1 MTDEQDS
8 PAEPGLC
15 TICND
20 PMVEGQAFHGIRQSH
35 WDCAQRVPREPV
47 PTCTSQQ
54 RGAPWA

>member
-20 PMVEGQAFHGIRQSH
+20 PMVGGAQLDHTKPYLSVDQATIRR
-35 WDCAQRVPREPV
+35 AFEV
-47 PTCTSQQ
+47 
-54 RGAPWA
+54 AL